1 MKKTKYI
8 ILIAIF
14 FISFVASAVLS
25 FVPAEQACGG
35 VQTTCYVVQTSEY
48 EKTLGINNSY
58 FGLVAFPILLIF
70 TFSHIKKPKKYKKQ
84 MIFLGII
91 GGALFAIYFLY
102 LQFFVIQA
110 LCKYCMV
117 VDVGALLSLGILS
130 LWKEKKSI
138 PTFN

>member
-1 MKKTKYI
+1 MKKAKYI

-14 FISFVASAVLS
+14 FLSLIASAVLS

-35 VQTTCYVVQTSEY
+35 TQTTCYAVQTSQY

-58 FGLVAFPILLIF
+58 FGLIAFPILLVF
-70 TFSHIKKPKKYKKQ
+70 AFSYMKKQKQYKKRL
-84 MIFLGII
+84 IIAGILF
-91 GGALFAIYFLY
+91 GAAFSIYFLY
-102 LQFFVIQA
+102 LQFFVIKA

-117 VDVGALLSLGILS
+117 VDVGALLSLCIIT
-130 LWKEKKSI
+130 LWKEEKPI